1 MRCVT
6 FIGSPPAFSNNMTMS
21 NDNETVHLVNF
32 FVGGFDEGENIRG
45 SDSLLFRATAWQRRS
60 RVDPNVNASRLL
72 TLDGC

>member
-1 MRCVT
+1 MWCVA
-6 FIGSPPAFSNNMTMS
+6 IIRSPPALCDNVTMS
-21 NDNETVHLVNF
+21 NHNETVHLVNF

-60 RVDPNVNASRLL
+60 FVDPDVNASRLL